1 VNWLA
6 GSGENERGRR
16 DERLITADRAEIEW
30 REMEIAD
37 LMQRLAHRDRR
48 LGALAEGETIT
59 LEEVQAALGRDTV
72 LVEYFLSGDLA
83 RAFVVTRKTARVVEL
98 AAAPNAIVDAIDRLR
113 FHIEKWGYGD
123 DYGRAR
129 ESLMAEGTRAHLDRL
144 ADLVW
149 RPLAVDADR
158 LIIVPHGVLHSLP
171 FHALPIGTDGESL
184 IDRSEVSYLPSASTL
199 RYLRRPGELASDGA
213 DPSVLVVGI
222 EDERI
227 PKVEEEIARVRGLF
241 ARGDVLRAGEAR
253 IAEFRAR
260 AAAAD
265 YLHVAAHGIFRED
278 DPHFSALRLADGW
291 LSVYDLYGLELK
303 ARLVS
308 LSACQSGRS
317 WVGGGDELVGL
328 VRGFLHA
335 GARSLLVSL
344 WPVHDATTAQLMASF
359 YGALRSGSTATAA
372 LRQAMREVRAEHP
385 HPYHWAPFVWIGWP
399 ETERE
404 LETAPKLPSK
414 SGGPLPS

>member
-1 VNWLA
+1 
-6 GSGENERGRR
+6 
-16 DERLITADRAEIEW
+16 
-30 REMEIAD
+30 MEIAD
-37 LMQRLAHRDRR
+37 LMQRLAHRDHR
-48 LGALAEGETIT
+48 LGALADGETIT
-59 LEEVQAALGRDTV
+59 LEEVQAALAPDTA
-72 LVEYFLSGDLA
+72 LVEYFLSGDGDA
-83 RAFVVTRKTARVVEL
+83 RVRGDPRIVARVVSL
-98 AAAPNAIVDAIDRLR
+98 AATPEAITAAIDRLR

-123 DYGRAR
+123 DYGRGR
-129 ESLMAEGTRAHLDRL
+129 EALMAEGTRAHLDRL

-158 LIIVPHGVLHSLP
+158 LLIVPHGVLHSLP
-171 FHALPIGTDGESL
+171 FHALPVGAKDESL

-199 RYLRRPGELASDGA
+199 RYLRRGVDLPLDGA
-213 DPSVLVVGI
+213 EPSVLVVGI

-227 PKVEEEIARVRGLF
+227 PKVEEEIALVRGLF
-241 ARGDVLRAGEAR
+241 ARGHVLRAGEAR

-260 AAAAD
+260 AASAD

-335 GARSLLVSL
+335 GARSLVVSL
-344 WPVHDATTAQLMASF
+344 WPVHDATTAQLMAAF
-359 YGALRSGSTATAA
+359 YGALRAGSPAAAA

-385 HPYHWAPFVWIGWP
+385 HPYHWAPFVLIGWP
-399 ETERE
+399 EDPG
-404 LETAPKLPSK
+404 A
-414 SGGPLPS
+414 GADAGP